1 MSKAFDTPNHSILL
15 DKLKYY
21 GLSNTPLN
29 WFSSYLQNRMQFIDF
44 DGTLSNTVLMTT
56 GVPQG
61 SVLGP
66 LLFIIYMNDIR
77 EGSENFKAILYVDD
91 TNLLSPLCPFS
102 TSTSLKDIQTEQL
115 SENISKELD
124 DILEWLNINK
134 LSLNVKK
141 TKFMIFHYRQR
152 KIDNLIPNL
161 KINSE
166 PIERVTEF
174 NFLGLT
180 IDEHLNWSPHIQKV
194 SNKISRTLGITNRL
208 KLFLPTNILRLIY
221 DSLILPY
228 FQYSILTWGF
238 KVGRL
243 EKLQKR
249 AVRVI
254 ANSSYNAHTDPLF
267 KKVNLL
273 KVRDIFQLNVLKL
286 YYKCRK
292 ENLPFYTMNM
302 FTYANTAPEH
312 DYDLRT
318 NGILENSTTKTSV
331 G

>member
-1 MSKAFDTPNHSILL
+1 
-15 DKLKYY
+15 
-21 GLSNTPLN
+21 
-29 WFSSYLQNRMQFIDF
+29 
-44 DGTLSNTVLMTT
+44 MTT

-61 SVLGP
+61 SILGP

-77 EGSENFKAILYVDD
+77 EASENFMAILYADD
-91 TNLLSPLCPFS
+91 TNLLSPLCSFS

-115 SENISKELD
+115 SEYINTELD
-124 DILEWLNINK
+124 NILEWLNTNK

-141 TKFMIFHYRQR
+141 TKFTIFYYRQR

-194 SNKISRTLGITNRL
+194 SNKISRTLGIMNRL
-208 KLFLPTNILRLIY
+208 KRFLPTNILRLIY
-221 DSLILPY
+221 NSLILPY

-249 AVRVI
+249 AVCI
-254 ANSSYNAHTDPLF
+254 ITNSSYNVHTDPLF

-273 KVRDIFQLNVLKL
+273 KVGDIFQLNVLKL
-286 YYKCRK
+286 YYRFRK
-292 ENLPFYTMNM
+292 KLFPSIQWVC
-302 FTYANTAPEH
+302 
-312 DYDLRT
+312 LRT
-318 NGILENSTTKTSV
+318 PIRPLSMITICERMVSWKTLPQKPLAGKTV
-331 G
+331 FVFIYRL

>member
-1 MSKAFDTPNHSILL
+1 MHRFSLHWTRRQSFCILGWLKITISVFLDLSKAFYTLNHAILL

-21 GLSNTPLN
+21 GVSNTPLN
-29 WFSSYLQNRMQFIDF
+29 WFASYLQNRMQFVDF

-61 SVLGP
+61 SILGP

-77 EGSENFKAILYVDD
+77 EASENFKAILYADD
-91 TNLLSPLCPFS
+91 TNLLSPLCSFS

-115 SENISKELD
+115 SENINKELGN
-124 DILEWLNINK
+124 ILEWLNTNK

-174 NFLGLT
+174 NCLGLT
-180 IDEHLNWSPHIQKV
+180 IDEHLNWPPHIQKV
-194 SNKISRTLGITNRL
+194 SNKISRTLGIMNRL
-208 KLFLPTNILRLIY
+208 KRFLPTNVLRLIY
-221 DSLILPY
+221 NSLILPY

-243 EKLQKR
+243 EKLQ
-249 AVRVI
+249 
-254 ANSSYNAHTDPLF
+254 
-267 KKVNLL
+267 
-273 KVRDIFQLNVLKL
+273 
-286 YYKCRK
+286 
-292 ENLPFYTMNM
+292 
-302 FTYANTAPEH
+302 
-312 DYDLRT
+312 
-318 NGILENSTTKTSV
+318 
-331 G
+331 